1 MENFQFDRIGFK
13 IDGKDQF
20 LVCGEFH
27 YFRVPAEDWKRRMEL
42 FREAG
47 GNCLATYVP
56 WLIHEPEEGNIVF
69 GDVPNR
75 DLARFLETAKETGLK
90 VLLRP
95 GPYQYSELINSGIP
109 DWLLDNYPEILA
121 RDVNGNAFYPES
133 VSYLHPTFLEKA
145 RIYYRAFAEVVR
157 PYIGDPVVLLQ
168 VDNEVSG
175 IHVWF
180 GSVDYHPVTMGIGTE
195 NGRYPTFLQRKYGT
209 LDTVNESYGLSAA
222 SWSEV
227 LPVDPDTARKDP
239 AICRRLQDYADFYYT
254 TLGEYLALL
263 TSWLR
268 EDGLFTPIC
277 HNSANPTMNSM
288 FLETL
293 DAMGED
299 FLLGS
304 DHYYTLGQHW
314 AQNNPTPQYAIHV
327 WYSMEMMR
335 LMGMPP
341 SVMEMP
347 GGSPADTPPILPED
361 LLCCYM
367 TNLAMG
373 MKGVNYYIYTGGPNF
388 PDTGVTCGIYDYN
401 AHVHADGSLNQTYES
416 LKTFGKFMEDHSWIQ
431 RGGRRGSAVIGFEWQ
446 ATRCRDVEYKN
457 VRFGRTACW
466 DFARLGIAYTMLCSE
481 YAPELVNLDGELDV
495 SRPLIVPMPT
505 VMSGEAQQ
513 KLIDFVEAGGK
524 LLIAGTLPELDTE
537 YRPCTLLREYLGNP
551 KLQKPRGRSC
561 VVCSEEYGRIYGMS
575 PLHGMD
581 EVPEGAEVLC
591 TELYSG
597 DILGFKLARGK
608 GSVTYL
614 ALQWLMK
621 TFDQA
626 EYLELLL
633 KDLGAKP
640 CIRSANRNIFT
651 SLLEDAEGHCTA
663 IAMNL
668 YSSPQTTEITVYNKD
683 GSAART
689 ETVSMKPMEIVTFG

>member
-42 FREAG
+42 FKEAG

-56 WLIHEPEEGNIVF
+56 WLIHEPEEGKIIW

-75 DLARFLETAKETGLK
+75 DLIRFLETAKEVGIK

-95 GPYQYSELINSGIP
+95 GPYQYSELVNGGLP
-109 DWLLDNYPEILA
+109 DWLLDTYPEILA
-121 RDVNGNAFYPES
+121 RDIDGNAFYPES
-133 VSYLHPTFLEKA
+133 VSYLHPKFLEKA
-145 RIYYRAFAEVVR
+145 RIYYRAFAEVVK

-180 GSVDYHPVTMGIGTE
+180 GSIDYHPVTMGIGTE
-195 NGRYPTFLQRKYGT
+195 DGRYPTFLKKKYGT
-209 LDTVNESYGLSAA
+209 LESINEAYGLQAD
-222 SWSEV
+222 SWSAIV
-227 LPVDPDTARKDP
+227 PVTSAERKDP
-239 AICRRLQDYADFYYT
+239 LICRRMRDYADFYYT

-263 TSWLR
+263 ASWLR
-268 EDGLFTPIC
+268 EDGLITPIC

-327 WYSMEMMR
+327 YYSMEMMR

-347 GGSPADTPPILPED
+347 GGSPSDTPPILPED

-373 MKGVNYYIYTGGPNF
+373 MKGVNYYVYTGGPNF
-388 PDTGVTCGIYDYN
+388 PNTGVTCGIYDYN
-401 AHVHADGSLNQTYES
+401 AHVRADGSLNPTYES

-446 ATRCRDVEYKN
+446 ATRCRDEEYKGA
-457 VRFGRTACW
+457 FFSRTDCW
-466 DFARLGIAYTMLCSE
+466 DFARKGIVYTMFCSK
-481 YAPELVNLDGELDV
+481 YAPELMNLNGQPDLT
-495 SRPLIVPMPT
+495 RPLVVPMPT
-505 VMSGEAQQ
+505 VMSKAAQQ
-513 KLIDFVEAGGK
+513 KLIDFAEAGGQ
-524 LLIAGTLPELDTE
+524 LLIVGTLPELDDE

-551 KLQKPRGRSC
+551 VLRKPRGRSC
-561 VVCSEEYGRIYGMS
+561 VVCNEEYGRIYGMT

-597 DILGFKLARGK
+597 DILGFAKNCGK
-608 GSVTYL
+608 GRVMYL
-614 ALQWLMK
+614 ATQWLMK

-626 EYLELLL
+626 EFFELLL
-633 KDLGAKP
+633 DKLGAKP
-640 CIRSANRNIFT
+640 CVKSSNRNIFT
-651 SLLEDAEGHCTA
+651 SLIEDESGHRVVL
-663 IAMNL
+663 AMNL
-668 YSSPQTTEITVYNKD
+668 YSGAQSTEITVYNKD
-683 GSAART
+683 GSIDRT
-689 ETVSMKPMEIVTFG
+689 ETVTMKPMEVVTLE